1 MTTKEQYARFE
12 NVPDGSTIDRSN
24 GRVIVWYP
32 RGERVVVKLGGGP
45 APWEILTAEDARSVA
60 RYIAIDGWTCVPN
73 CLRAYADAVDAM
85 LHVGYPER
93 DMQTTDE
100 ELGY

>member
-32 RGERVVVKLGGGP
+32 RGERVVVKLVAP
-45 APWEILTAEDARSVA
+45 A
-60 RYIAIDGWTCVPN
+60 TCPT
-73 CLRAYADAVDAM
+73 CGQAVS
-85 LHVGYPER
+85 YPER

-100 ELGY
+100 ELFF